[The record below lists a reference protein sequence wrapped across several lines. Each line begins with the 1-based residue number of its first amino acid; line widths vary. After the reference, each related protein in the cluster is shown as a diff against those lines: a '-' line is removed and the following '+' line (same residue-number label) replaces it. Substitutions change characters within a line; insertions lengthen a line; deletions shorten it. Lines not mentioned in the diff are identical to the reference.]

1 MARKFFA
8 MFSCGKIRILK
19 RAQYFRAYFIW
30 ILFAVF
36 LSASFYNFRNLKND
50 KIDLSSKEIFLV
62 GQNGQGKSN
71 ILESLY
77 YCAYGNSFRTHAD
90 SEIVKNGEK
99 EFSVRALYQEDLG
112 ETRSVKIFFGEGKKR
127 IEKNGK
133 QIRDRKE
140 LINTMP
146 CILFCHDDLRFVEGQ
161 PSDRRFF
168 LDQSLSMYDVLYI
181 DLSRRYKQ
189 ALKNRNV
196 LIKEKKTSMIE
207 MYDIPLVQNG
217 LEIQKQRKL
226 ALFKFNEIFT
236 RLYEKV
242 TEIDGVSISYE
253 PSWKEFGEGFSAR
266 IPDENEI
273 LDLLKKNRERD
284 FLMGTTLS
292 GPHRDKIQF
301 VRNGKNF
308 VPIASMGQRRL
319 IALLLRVS
327 QAVFYSQTIKKKPV
341 LLMDD
346 VLLEL
351 DPEKRQMVTSLLP
364 EYEQL
369 FCTFLPGEPYERYKR
384 SSTKIFCVK
393 NGEWNESEK

>member
-1 MARKFFA
+1 M
-8 MFSCGKIRILK
+8 
-19 RAQYFRAYFIW
+19 
-30 ILFAVF
+30 VF
-36 LSASFYNFRNLKND
+36 LSVSFYNFRNLKND
-50 KIDLSSKEIFLV
+50 KIDLSSKEIFFV

-77 YCAYGNSFRTHAD
+77 YCAYGNSFRTHVD
-90 SEIVKNGEK
+90 SEIVKKGEK
-99 EFSVRALYQEDLG
+99 EFSVRSLYQEDSG
-112 ETRSVKIFFGEGKKR
+112 GIRSVNIFFGEGKKR

-161 PSDRRFF
+161 PADRRFF

-189 ALKNRNV
+189 ALKNRNI
-196 LIKEKKTSMIE
+196 LIKEKKSSMIE
-207 MYDIPLVQNG
+207 MYDVQLAQNG

-236 RLYEKV
+236 RLYEQV
-242 TEIDGVSISYE
+242 AEIDGVTISYE
-253 PSWKEFGEGFSAR
+253 PSWKEFGEGFSKR
-266 IPDENEI
+266 IPNENEI
-273 LDLLKKNRERD
+273 LDLLKQNREKD

-301 VRNGKNF
+301 LRNGKNF

-327 QAVFYSQTIKKKPV
+327 QAVFYSQAIKEKPV

-351 DPEKRQMVTSLLP
+351 DPEKRQRVTSLLP

-384 SSTKIFCVK
+384 STTKIFQIEK
-393 NGEWNESEK
+393 GEWSN